1 MITGTATA
9 GRPAEEPREDS
20 DPDEILEAA
29 AVDGTAVTEPGDTTG
44 ATADGETGATA
55 APGRTAVTEPEPATG
70 NPATGNPATGNPATG
85 ETRTEVT
92 GETALAEPESGT
104 GETAAELRPAGEADR
119 RGPAARSRGSV
130 RHRIA
135 LPVMC
140 ALSTALYLALSLIR
154 FSHFQVSSYDL
165 VIFDQAVRGYSHF
178 SAPTVP
184 LRGVTGGF
192 GMDYI
197 QLADHF
203 SPILAVLAPFYW
215 IHDGPETLLVAQAVL
230 FALAIPFVWRFTRR
244 VLGTPHAYLV
254 SVAYAISWPI
264 AQATAVEFH
273 EVAFV
278 PLLSAIAVE
287 RLHAG
292 RRLPGLLAVL
302 GLLLTK
308 EDLGLMVAGLGAWLF
323 LTGQRRLG
331 AGLALTG
338 VTAFEVIRKFLIPLA
353 GGDPTYYTRYPR
365 LGQDLPQMLWHALA
379 RPHEF
384 VAMLFDDHSKVDT
397 WGLLLWPTLFVCLLS
412 PLFLAALPLILERL
426 LADSDNWWSTGWH
439 YDAFVVAILLMA
451 GVDGAARLIR
461 WLERRRRPRPGH
473 GLRLTYA
480 AAVFAVAV
488 TTVPYR
494 PFDNL
499 MTPDFYQPDPRTE
512 ARELAMSM
520 VPDGVVV
527 EASDDFGAR
536 LSGRATV
543 LWWDYQKRGT
553 PWIVASVNND
563 LRGLIDS
570 YLTEGYELRLDRDDI
585 VVLHRIGA

>member
-1 MITGTATA
+1 M
-9 GRPAEEPREDS
+9 
-20 DPDEILEAA
+20 
-29 AVDGTAVTEPGDTTG
+29 DGTAVAEPGDTAG
-44 ATADGETGATA
+44 AQAVGEAAGEAESGAPGGATA
-55 APGRTAVTEPEPATG
+55 AVEPE
-70 NPATGNPATGNPATG
+70 
-85 ETRTEVT
+85 E
-92 GETALAEPESGT
+92 
-104 GETAAELRPAGEADR
+104 RPGGEAAPR
-119 RGPAARSRGSV
+119 PAARFLRSHRHLIAVSV
-130 RHRIA
+130 
-135 LPVMC
+135 LC
-140 ALSTALYLALSLIR
+140 ALSSALNCSLSLLR
-154 FSHFQVSSYDL
+154 FAHFQVATYDL

-184 LRGVTGGF
+184 LRGVTGGL

-203 SPILAVLAPFYW
+203 SPILAVLAPLYW
-215 IHDGPETLLVAQAVL
+215 LHDGPVTLLVAQAVL
-230 FALAIPFVWRFTRR
+230 FALAIPFVWMFTRR

-254 SVAYAISWPI
+254 SMAYAISWPI

-308 EDLGLMVAGLGAWLF
+308 EDLGLMVAGIGIWLF
-323 LTGQRRLG
+323 FTGQRRLG
-331 AGLALTG
+331 AGLAFTG
-338 VTAFEVIRKFLIPLA
+338 VAVFEVVRKFLIPLA
-353 GGDPTYYTRYPR
+353 GGNPAYYTRYSK
-365 LGQDLPQMLWHALA
+365 LGEDLPQMLWSAVT

-384 VAMLFDDHSKVDT
+384 VGMLFDDHSKWDT
-397 WGLLLWPTLFVCLLS
+397 WGLLLWPALFVCLLS
-412 PLFLAALPLILERL
+412 PLVLAALPLILERL

-439 YDAFVVAILLMA
+439 YDAFVVLILLMA

-461 WLERRRRPRPGH
+461 WLERRGVPRPGH
-473 GLRLTYA
+473 GLRLAYA

-499 MTPDFYQPDPRTE
+499 MSPDFYHSDPRTE
-512 ARELAMSM
+512 AREQAMSL

-536 LSGRATV
+536 LSGRTTV

-563 LRGLIDS
+563 LRGVVDS

>member
-1 MITGTATA
+1 MITGTTTS
-9 GRPAEEPREDS
+9 GRPAEEPPRKGS
-20 DPDEILEAA
+20 DPDDTMEAA
-29 AVDGTAVTEPGDTTG
+29 AVDGTAVAEPGDAAGTR
-44 ATADGETGATA
+44 AAGETETAGENEPTATA
-55 APGRTAVTEPEPATG
+55 APEE
-70 NPATGNPATGNPATG
+70 
-85 ETRTEVT
+85 
-92 GETALAEPESGT
+92 
-104 GETAAELRPAGEADR
+104 RPAGEADPG
-119 RGPAARSRGSV
+119 GPAAGILRSN
-130 RHRIA
+130 RHLIA
-135 LPVMC
+135 LSVLC
-140 ALSTALYLALSLIR
+140 ALSTVLNCTLSLLR
-154 FSHFQVSSYDL
+154 LAHFQVATYDL

-215 IHDGPETLLVAQAVL
+215 LHDGPETLLVAQAVL
-230 FALAIPFVWRFTRR
+230 FALAIPFLWKFTRR

-254 SVAYAISWPI
+254 SVAYAISWPV

-308 EDLGLMVAGLGAWLF
+308 EDLGLMVAGLGVWLF
-323 LTGQRRLG
+323 FTGQRRLG
-331 AGLALTG
+331 TGLVFTG
-338 VTAFEVIRKFLIPLA
+338 VAVFEVVRKFLIPLA
-353 GGDPTYYTRYPR
+353 GGNPAYYTRYSK
-365 LGQDLPQMLWHALA
+365 LGEDLPQMLWSAVTHPLQ
-379 RPHEF
+379 F
-384 VAMLFDDHSKVDT
+384 VGMLFDDHSKWDT
-397 WGLLLWPTLFVCLLS
+397 WGLLVWPALFLCLLS
-412 PLFLAALPLILERL
+412 PLVLAALPLILERL

-439 YDAFVVAILLMA
+439 YDAFVIMILLMA

-461 WLERRRRPRPGH
+461 WLERRGVPRPGH
-473 GLRLTYA
+473 GLRLAYA

-499 MTPDFYQPDPRTE
+499 MNPDFYHPDPRTQ
-512 ARELAMSM
+512 AREQAISM
-520 VPDGVVV
+520 VPEGVVV

-563 LRGLIDS
+563 LRGVVNS
-570 YLTEGYELRLDRDDI
+570 YLTEGYELRLDREDI
-585 VVLHRIGA
+585 VVLHRIGS

>member
-1 MITGTATA
+1 MITGTATS
-9 GRPAEEPREDS
+9 GRPAEEPPREGS
-20 DPDEILEAA
+20 DPDDTLEAA
-29 AVDGTAVTEPGDTTG
+29 AVDGTAVAEPGDTADAQAG
-44 ATADGETGATA
+44 AQAAGEAESGAPGGATA
-55 APGRTAVTEPEPATG
+55 AVEPE
-70 NPATGNPATGNPATG
+70 
-85 ETRTEVT
+85 E
-92 GETALAEPESGT
+92 
-104 GETAAELRPAGEADR
+104 RPGGEAAPR
-119 RGPAARSRGSV
+119 PAARFLRSHRHLIAVSV
-130 RHRIA
+130 LCVLSSA
-135 LPVMC
+135 LNC
-140 ALSTALYLALSLIR
+140 SLSLLR
-154 FSHFQVSSYDL
+154 FAHFQVATYDL

-184 LRGVTGGF
+184 LRGVTGGL

-203 SPILAVLAPFYW
+203 SPILAVLAPLYW
-215 IHDGPETLLVAQAVL
+215 LHDGPVTLLVAQAVL
-230 FALAIPFVWRFTRR
+230 FALAIPFVWMFTRR

-254 SVAYAISWPI
+254 SMAYAISWPI

-308 EDLGLMVAGLGAWLF
+308 EDLGLMVAGIGIWLF
-323 LTGQRRLG
+323 FTGQRRLG
-331 AGLALTG
+331 AGLAFTG
-338 VTAFEVIRKFLIPLA
+338 VAVFEVVRKFLIPLA
-353 GGDPTYYTRYPR
+353 GGNPAYYTRYSK
-365 LGQDLPQMLWHALA
+365 LGEDLPQMLWSAVT

-384 VAMLFDDHSKVDT
+384 VGMLFDDHSKWDT
-397 WGLLLWPTLFVCLLS
+397 WGLLLWPALFVCLLS
-412 PLFLAALPLILERL
+412 PLVLAALPLILERL

-439 YDAFVVAILLMA
+439 YDAFVVLILLMA

-461 WLERRRRPRPGH
+461 WLERRGVPRPGH
-473 GLRLTYA
+473 GLRLAYA

-499 MTPDFYQPDPRTE
+499 MSPDFYHSDPRTE
-512 ARELAMSM
+512 AREQAMSL

-536 LSGRATV
+536 LSGRTTV

-563 LRGLIDS
+563 LRGVVDS

>member
-1 MITGTATA
+1 MITGTTTS
-9 GRPAEEPREDS
+9 GQPAEEPPRKGN
-20 DPDEILEAA
+20 DPDDTLEAA
-29 AVDGTAVTEPGDTTG
+29 AVDGTAVAEPGDAAGTRSSG
-44 ATADGETGATA
+44 EAEPADTSGATA
-55 APGRTAVTEPEPATG
+55 A
-70 NPATGNPATGNPATG
+70 
-85 ETRTEVT
+85 
-92 GETALAEPESGT
+92 AEPQE
-104 GETAAELRPAGEADR
+104 RPADTADA
-119 RGPAARSRGSV
+119 RGPAARFLRSH
-130 RHRIA
+130 RHLIA
-135 LPVMC
+135 LSVLC
-140 ALSTALYLALSLIR
+140 ALSSALNWTLSLLR
-154 FSHFQVSSYDL
+154 FAHFQVATYDL

-192 GMDYI
+192 GMDYM

-203 SPILAVLAPFYW
+203 SPILALLAPLYW

-230 FALAIPFVWRFTRR
+230 FALAIPFVWMFTRR

-308 EDLGLMVAGLGAWLF
+308 EDLGLMVAGLGVWLF
-323 LTGQRRLG
+323 FTGQRRLG
-331 AGLALTG
+331 AGLVFTG
-338 VTAFEVIRKFLIPLA
+338 VAVFEVVRKFVIPLA
-353 GGDPTYYTRYPR
+353 GGNPAYYTRYSK
-365 LGQDLPQMLWHALA
+365 LGADLPQMVWSAVTH
-379 RPHEF
+379 PHQF
-384 VAMLFDDHSKVDT
+384 VAMLFDDHSKWDT
-397 WGLLLWPTLFVCLLS
+397 WGLLLWPALFVCLLS

-439 YDAFVVAILLMA
+439 YDAFVVVILLMA

-461 WLERRRRPRPGH
+461 WLERRGVPRPGH
-473 GLRLTYA
+473 GLRLAYA

-499 MTPDFYQPDPRTE
+499 MSPDFYHPDPRTE
-512 ARELAMSM
+512 AREQAMSM

-527 EASDDFGAR
+527 EATDDFGAR
-536 LSGRATV
+536 LSGRTTV

-563 LRGLIDS
+563 LRGVVDS
-570 YLTEGYELRLDRDDI
+570 YLTEGYELRLDREDI

>member
-1 MITGTATA
+1 MITGTTTS
-9 GRPAEEPREDS
+9 GQPAEEPPREAS
-20 DPDEILEAA
+20 DPDDTLEAA
-29 AVDGTAVTEPGDTTG
+29 AVDGTAVTEPEDTAG
-44 ATADGETGATA
+44 PRA
-55 APGRTAVTEPEPATG
+55 AGT
-70 NPATGNPATGNPATG
+70 
-85 ETRTEVT
+85 
-92 GETALAEPESGT
+92 AEPEDTVGAM
-104 GETAAELRPAGEADR
+104 AAAGSEEQRGGQAGESAP
-119 RGPAARSRGSV
+119 RGPAGRFLRSHRHLIAVSV
-130 RHRIA
+130 LCGLSAA
-135 LPVMC
+135 LNW
-140 ALSTALYLALSLIR
+140 TLSLLR
-154 FSHFQVSSYDL
+154 FAHFQVATYDL
-165 VIFDQAVRGYSHF
+165 VIFDQAVRGYSRF

-215 IHDGPETLLVAQAVL
+215 LHDGPETLLVAQAVL
-230 FALAIPFVWRFTRR
+230 FALAIPFIWMFTRR

-254 SVAYAISWPI
+254 SAAYAISWPI

-278 PLLSAIAVE
+278 PLLSAIAIE

-308 EDLGLMVAGLGAWLF
+308 EDMGLLVAGLGVWLF

-331 AGLALTG
+331 AGLAVAG
-338 VTAFEVIRKFLIPLA
+338 VAVFQVVRKFLIPLA
-353 GGDPTYYTRYPR
+353 GGNPAYYTRYSK
-365 LGQDLPQMLWHALA
+365 LGEDLPQMLWSAVT

-384 VAMLFDDHSKVDT
+384 AAMLFDDHSKWDT
-397 WGLLLWPTLFVCLLS
+397 WGLLLWPALFLCLLS
-412 PLFLAALPLILERL
+412 PLVLAALPLILERL

-439 YDAFVVAILLMA
+439 YDAFVVVIVLLA

-461 WLERRRRPRPGH
+461 WLERRGVPRPGH
-473 GLRLTYA
+473 GLRLAYA

-499 MTPDFYQPDPRTE
+499 LNPDFYRPDPRTA
-512 ARELAMSM
+512 AREQAMSL

-527 EASDDFGAR
+527 EATDDFGAR
-536 LSGRATV
+536 LSGRTTV

-553 PWIVASVNND
+553 PWIVASINND
-563 LRGLIDS
+563 LRGLINT
-570 YLTEGYELRLDRDDI
+570 YLVEGYEMRLDREDI

>member
-1 MITGTATA
+1 MITGTATS
-9 GRPAEEPREDS
+9 GRPAEEPPREGS
-20 DPDEILEAA
+20 DPDDTLEAA
-29 AVDGTAVTEPGDTTG
+29 AVDGTAVAEPGDTADAQAG
-44 ATADGETGATA
+44 AQAAGEAESGAPGGATA
-55 APGRTAVTEPEPATG
+55 AVEPE
-70 NPATGNPATGNPATG
+70 
-85 ETRTEVT
+85 E
-92 GETALAEPESGT
+92 
-104 GETAAELRPAGEADR
+104 RPGGEAAPR
-119 RGPAARSRGSV
+119 PAARFLRSHRHLIAVSV
-130 RHRIA
+130 
-135 LPVMC
+135 LC
-140 ALSTALYLALSLIR
+140 ALSSALNCSLSLLR
-154 FSHFQVSSYDL
+154 FAHFQVATYDL

-184 LRGVTGGF
+184 LRGVTGGL

-203 SPILAVLAPFYW
+203 SPILAVLAPLYW
-215 IHDGPETLLVAQAVL
+215 LHDGPVTLLVAQAVL
-230 FALAIPFVWRFTRR
+230 FALAIPFVWMFTRR

-254 SVAYAISWPI
+254 SMAYAISWPI

-308 EDLGLMVAGLGAWLF
+308 EDLGLMVAGIGIWLF
-323 LTGQRRLG
+323 FTGQRRLG
-331 AGLALTG
+331 AGLAFTG
-338 VTAFEVIRKFLIPLA
+338 VAVFEVVRKFLIPLA
-353 GGDPTYYTRYPR
+353 GGNPAYYTRYSK
-365 LGQDLPQMLWHALA
+365 LGEDLPQMLWSAVT

-384 VAMLFDDHSKVDT
+384 VGMLFDDHSKWDT
-397 WGLLLWPTLFVCLLS
+397 WGLLLWPALFVCLLS
-412 PLFLAALPLILERL
+412 PLVLAALPLILERL

-439 YDAFVVAILLMA
+439 YDAFVVLILLMA

-461 WLERRRRPRPGH
+461 WLERRGVPRPGH
-473 GLRLTYA
+473 GLRLAYA

-499 MTPDFYQPDPRTE
+499 MSPDFYHSDPRTE
-512 ARELAMSM
+512 AREQAMSL

-536 LSGRATV
+536 LSGRTTV

-563 LRGLIDS
+563 LRGVVDS